1 MKLKL
6 TLVFAILML
15 AGLAC
20 NLGAL
25 APAAPALPG
34 PDEIATLVAATVQ
47 AGAGD
52 SASPV
57 ATAPPAEAGVLPA
70 ALYFIS
76 DASGLPQVW
85 RLAPDSVTLT
95 QVTDEAEAVEGFAV
109 SPGVGEIAY
118 IVQNQIFTVLPDG
131 SARALIVDGGSP
143 AETDQYFLYEK
154 INDLAWSPDGLTLA
168 YGRGGLNLYSIL
180 EGTSQQV
187 LANESRDVGSG
198 LVVADRLFYPDA
210 WSPDGSRLL
219 VRIGYYEGSTYGV
232 WTSASGAFTQ
242 LQSRYNACCFY
253 SWSLDSARLWVASPY
268 IGMVDPGLWRFDA
281 ASGAETELLP
291 SQNPDGTLNFASFPL
306 ELGSDLLYFFAN
318 TPDFPN
324 GDVPLTLVRAPQ
336 GDINARTI
344 LRPETWLL
352 RDLLWAA
359 DGRLAIGVQM
369 DPGSTN
375 YPYGTLVL
383 ILTDGSP
390 VRPLANSAYA
400 PQWGP

>member
-1 MKLKL
+1 MKFKL
-6 TLVFAILML
+6 TLAFAILML

-47 AGAGD
+47 AGGAD
-52 SASPV
+52 PAPA
-57 ATAPPAEAGVLPA
+57 ATLPAVEAGSVLPA

-85 RLAPDSVTLT
+85 RLAPDSTTLT
-95 QVTDEAEAVEGFAV
+95 QITNEAEAVEGFAV
-109 SPGVGEIAY
+109 APGVGEIAY

-131 SARALIVDGGSP
+131 SARARIVDGGSP

-154 INDLAWSPDGLTLA
+154 ISGLAWSPDGLTLA

-180 EGTSQQV
+180 DGASQQV
-187 LANESRDVGSG
+187 LANESRDVGG
-198 LVVADRLFYPDA
+198 GMEVADRLFFPAA

-219 VRIGYYEGSTYGV
+219 VTIGYYEGGTLGV
-232 WTSASGAFTQ
+232 WTPASGAFTQ

-253 SWSLDSARLWVASPY
+253 SWSPDSARLWVASPY
-268 IGMVDPGLWRFDA
+268 IGMIDPGLWRFDA

-306 ELGSDLLYFFAN
+306 EVGSDLLYFFAN

-336 GDINARTI
+336 SDINARTI

-352 RDLLWAA
+352 RDLLWAR

-383 ILTDGSP
+383 IYADGSP
-390 VRPLANSAYA
+390 VRPLASSAYS